1 MRLVHSTRRLCPPPP
16 PSPLTPA
23 RLQAASK
30 AGCHVAVILGL
41 DERAA
46 GLATVKDMRDAQQ
59 WRMPTMSALCDAV
72 RQAQC
77 KAIAF

>member
-1 MRLVHSTRRLCPPPP
+1 MRLGHSTRRLCPPPP
-16 PSPLTPA
+16 LPPHSR

-30 AGCHVAVILGL
+30 AGCHVAVILGQ

-59 WRMPTMSALCDAV
+59 WRTPTMSALCDAV